1 MVCSLSS
8 LLGKPPPPR
17 CLPTASISS
26 INMMHGWFSRAT
38 WKSSR
43 ARFAPTPTNISTK
56 FAVEHWM
63 KGTFDSPAIARA
75 KRDFPVPGAPAR
87 RAPRGIP
94 HCLEEWKKKVKIRVP
109 RSCFMNED
117 KQLAVRVHVRALY
130 VWLYST
136 VRVQYMNYTCT
147 FIKYL
152 TYKLDYNYCMYES
165 SEVRKYGSTEVRKY
179 ESTFVP
185 SYVYVQLC
193 VDQIT
198 RTCTKRLSSNPSGQI

>member
-152 TYKLDYNYCMYES
+152 TYKLDYNYNVLYVRKFGS

-179 ESTFVP
+179 FRTFVLNNMY
-185 SYVYVQLC
+185 SC
-193 VDQIT
+193 V
-198 RTCTKRLSSNPSGQI
+198 